1 MAKGKNNPFG
11 LDGFGSDEVDAGVE
25 TVLNEHPE
33 VKILYERRHKLP
45 SSIEINGVNPIL
57 HVLFEGVVENQ
68 LHDTELPEVKAAIE
82 RLESKGLS
90 RHAARGCVT
99 RIFIELFYEAFSQ
112 KKAFDKERYRCQLN
126 LLGTD
131 VSSVGR
137 NDPCPCGSGLKF
149 KKCCGKT
156 AENFQINK
164 MAGLLSL
171 GIGAYILDSPEL
183 IVKDPLDPIMQLENR
198 VHIASYLEEHRDIQ
212 GARRCLEEN
221 VALAESYQGGRW
233 LKNALEDLQLF
244 CMNHKPLWRDG
255 ISVIERLIAL
265 SESDE
270 EKGNF
275 WADKAELLALMGRVK
290 EAEQEFQN
298 LFQALPDWHF
308 GRYRYALFLKASGRK
323 EEALAVLREL
333 VAAGRKIDKIDRET
347 YFPNWS
353 KGGTN
358 GL

>member
-11 LDGFGSDEVDAGVE
+11 LDGFGTDEMDAGVE

-33 VKILYERRHKLP
+33 VKILFERRHKLP

-57 HVLFEGVVENQ
+57 HVLLEGAVENQ
-68 LHDTELPEVKAAIE
+68 LHDPEIPEVKRAVE
-82 RLESKGLS
+82 RLEGKGLS

-99 RIFIELFYEAFSQ
+99 RLFIEFFYEAFSQ

-126 LLGTD
+126 FLGAD
-131 VSSVGR
+131 VSGVGR

-149 KKCCGKT
+149 KKCCGK
-156 AENFQINK
+156 APENFQISK

-171 GIGAYILDSPEL
+171 GTGAYIFGPPEL
-183 IVKDPLDPIMQLENR
+183 IVRDPLDPIMQLENR
-198 VHIASYLEEHRDIQ
+198 VHIARYLEENGDIQ

-221 VALAESYQGGRW
+221 VALAESYQGGKW

-244 CMNHKPLWRDG
+244 CLNNKPLWRDG
-255 ISVIERLIAL
+255 ISVTERLIAL

-275 WADKAELLALMGRVK
+275 WADKADLLALMGRVK

-308 GRYRYALFLKASGRK
+308 GRYRYALFLKEIGRK
-323 EEALAVLREL
+323 KEALAVLREL
-333 VAAGRKIDKIDRET
+333 VAAKRKIDRET
-347 YFPNWS
+347 YQCARDVLRDWERE
-353 KGGTN
+353 
-358 GL
+358 